1 MPAVE
6 RSAIIKT
13 PPERVWAAYLDLTGW
28 LAWNPHMRE
37 LRLLTE
43 GPLAVGSRARLVL
56 KTGLRSTWEVTE
68 LNLGHSFAWTA
79 SLAPGLR
86 LVFDHVVEPLDG
98 GSRAVLGIEASG
110 PVAVVA
116 GPVLRFV
123 YARNLDHSLA
133 ALKRLLERG

>member
-1 MPAVE
+1 MPTVE
-6 RSAIIKT
+6 RSEIIKA
-13 PPERVWAAYLDLTGW
+13 PPERVWEAYLDLAGW

-56 KTGLRSTWEVTE
+56 KTGLPSVWEVTE
-68 LNLGHSFAWTA
+68 LNAGRSFAWTA
-79 SLAPGLR
+79 TLVPGLR
-86 LVFDHVVEPLDG
+86 LLFDHIVEAAEG
-98 GSRAVLGIEASG
+98 GSRPILRIEASG

-116 GPVLRFV
+116 GPVLRFI

-133 ALKRLLERG
+133 ALKRLLEAG

>member
-6 RSAIIKT
+6 RSAIIKA
-13 PPERVWAAYLDLTGW
+13 PPEQVWAAYLDLAGW
-28 LAWNPHMRE
+28 LAWNPHMRQ

-56 KTGLRSTWEVTE
+56 KTGLRSTWQVTE
-68 LNLGHSFAWTA
+68 LNPGRSFAWAA
-79 SLAPGLR
+79 SLVPGLR
-86 LVFDHVVEPLDG
+86 LVFDHVVEPAEG
-98 GSRAVLGIEASG
+98 GSRAILRIDASG

-116 GPVLRFV
+116 GPVLRLV

-133 ALKRLLERG
+133 ALKRLLEG